1 MNIKSTL
8 FFLLHAFFFSTTL
21 QAQRTGDYRS
31 NVATTGVWSD
41 ASSWERFDGTS
52 WVAAAAAPSS
62 SDGIITIQD
71 GDSIQLTSATT
82 IDQVRVA
89 SGGILSIFDIANPF
103 PKTVFTLDD
112 VANEEDLQV
121 EGRLYLSVGALLTGT
136 GTVSINSGGLLFIRR
151 QGVLAVNTTIQASGA
166 LHINEIATVQSTL
179 TNNGTINWFRNNLN
193 LVNGTLINNATLN
206 VLTTGNSVVTNDAGT
221 NFFHNTA
228 TGVITRANPGGT
240 FYINVPFRNDGRIK
254 GAGALEIN
262 NAYSNS
268 GTYAPGAETG
278 RFAINSRAFTPAAMK
293 IDFNIADSFAV
304 TGGNDTLHISAS
316 NVLDLSNTAI
326 TITGSA
332 YAPVGTV
339 YTIMTT
345 SGTFSGTFQSA
356 VFSEYYGEL
365 TITPKAVT
373 IKKIKAGPTVV
384 VWGTITAVAVNSQV
398 LVSWTT
404 LQEVNTTNFI
414 VEHSLNG
421 TDFAA
426 IGSVAA
432 AGLSTV
438 TSSYSFTHANPR
450 QGTINYYRIR
460 HVNENGIISYSPI
473 ASVRLNANG
482 AAAVIGPNPV
492 RDILHFNIQSTD
504 ISIHVTN
511 MAGQTV
517 NTWQLAQ
524 GMHPINISYLP
535 AGIYHFA
542 VYQKEKQLS
551 VQRILKL

>member
-1 MNIKSTL
+1 MNLKSTL
-8 FFLLHAFFFSTTL
+8 LFLLYAFFFSTAM
-21 QAQRTGDYRS
+21 QAQSTGDYRS
-31 NVATTGVWSD
+31 NVTTTGVWSD
-41 ASSWERFDGTS
+41 ASSWERFDGAT
-52 WVAAAAAPSS
+52 WVAATTAPTST
-62 SDGIITIQD
+62 DGIITIQN
-71 GDSIQLTSATT
+71 GDSIQLTSATN
-82 IDQVRVA
+82 IDQVRVE
-89 SGGILSIFDIANPF
+89 SGGILSVFDITNPS

-112 VANEEDLQV
+112 VASAEDLQV
-121 EGRLYLSVGALLTGT
+121 EGKLYLSVGAILTGT
-136 GTVSINSGGLLFIRR
+136 GTISINSGGLLFIRR
-151 QGVLAVNTTIQASGA
+151 QGVLAVNTTVQASGA

-179 TNNGTINWFRNNLN
+179 TNNGTISWFRNNLN

-206 VLTTGNSVVTNDAGT
+206 VLTTGNSVVTNDEGT

-228 TGVITRANPGGT
+228 TGVITRTNPGGT
-240 FYINVPFRNDGRIK
+240 FYINVPFRNEGRIK

-262 NAYSNS
+262 NTFTNS

-278 RFAINSRAFTPAAMK
+278 RFAINSRAYTPAAMN

-304 TGGNDTLHISAS
+304 AGGNDTLHISGS

-345 SGTFSGTFQSA
+345 SGTFSGTFKAA

-404 LQEVNTTNFI
+404 LQEVNTTNFT
-414 VEHSLNG
+414 VEHSRNG

-438 TSSYSFTHANPR
+438 TSSYSFTHATPT
-450 QGTINYYRIR
+450 QGATNYYRIK
-460 HVNENGIISYSPI
+460 HVDENGQISYSPT
-473 ASVRLNANG
+473 ASVRLNASG
-482 AAAVIGPNPV
+482 AAVAIGPNPV
-492 RDILHFNIQSTD
+492 RDILHLNIQSTD
-504 ISIHVTN
+504 ISIQVIN
-511 MAGQTV
+511 MAGQRV
-517 NTWQLAQ
+517 HTWQLAQ
-524 GMHPINISYLP
+524 GMHRMNISNLA
-535 AGIYHFA
+535 AGIYSFA
-542 VYQKEKQLS
+542 IYQKEKQLS

>member
-1 MNIKSTL
+1 MNLKSTL
-8 FFLLHAFFFSTTL
+8 LFLLHAFFFSTAL
-21 QAQRTGDYRS
+21 QAQSTGDYRS
-31 NVATTGVWSD
+31 NVTTTGVWSD
-41 ASSWERFDGTS
+41 ASSWERFDGAT
-52 WVAAAAAPSS
+52 WVAATTAPTST
-62 SDGIITIQD
+62 DGIITIQN

-82 IDQVRVA
+82 INQVRVA
-89 SGGILSIFDIANPF
+89 SGGILSIFDIANPS

-112 VANEEDLQV
+112 VASAEDLQV
-121 EGRLYLSVGALLTGT
+121 EGKLYLSVGAILTGT
-136 GTVSINSGGLLFIRR
+136 GTISINSGGLLFIRR
-151 QGVLAVNTTIQASGA
+151 QGVLAVNTTVQASGA

-179 TNNGTINWFRNNLN
+179 TNNGTISWFRNNLN

-206 VLTTGNSVVTNDAGT
+206 VLTTGNSVVTNDEGT

-228 TGVITRANPGGT
+228 TGVITRTNPGGT
-240 FYINVPFRNDGRIK
+240 FYINVPFRNEGRIK

-262 NAYSNS
+262 NTFTNS

-278 RFAINSRAFTPAAMK
+278 RFAINSRAYTPAAMN

-304 TGGNDTLHISAS
+304 AGGNDTLHISGS

-345 SGTFSGTFQSA
+345 SGTFSGTFKAA

-404 LQEVNTTNFI
+404 LQEVNTTNFT
-414 VEHSLNG
+414 VEHSRNG

-438 TSSYSFTHANPR
+438 TSSYSFTHATPT
-450 QGTINYYRIR
+450 QGATNYYRIK
-460 HVNENGIISYSPI
+460 HVDENGQISYSPT
-473 ASVRLNANG
+473 ASVRLNASG
-482 AAAVIGPNPV
+482 AAVAIGPNPV
-492 RDILHFNIQSTD
+492 RDILHLNIQSTD
-504 ISIHVTN
+504 ISIQVIN
-511 MAGQTV
+511 MAGQRV
-517 NTWQLAQ
+517 HTWQLAQ
-524 GMHPINISYLP
+524 GMHRMNISNLA
-535 AGIYHFA
+535 AGIYSFA
-542 VYQKEKQLS
+542 IYQKEKQLS